1 MTAPVDGGAAKVGD
15 LHAENEKLRSAVKIL
30 RDGYADAASGLRY
43 VLQEHGR
50 LSGVGF
56 DRVEDHFFR
65 WVTMPEREGLLAG
78 SHELAARVVQ
88 P

>member
-1 MTAPVDGGAAKVGD
+1 MTAPHDLAARIERAE
-15 LHAENEKLRSAVKIL
+15 AENAKLRQAVKRL
-30 RDGYADAASGLRY
+30 RDGYADAVSGY
-43 VLQEHGR
+43 AYILQEHGR

-56 DRVEDHFFR
+56 DRVQDHYHE

-78 SHELAARVVQ
+78 SHQLPAQVQ

>member
-1 MTAPVDGGAAKVGD
+1 MDDYAKLLAAHK
-15 LHAENEKLRSAVKIL
+15 RL
-30 RDGYADAASGLRY
+30 RDGYADAVAGLRY

-56 DRVEDHFFR
+56 DRVDDEFFAAVEMR
-65 WVTMPEREGLLAG
+65 EREGLLAG
-78 SHELAARVVQ
+78 SEDIPLNPKPLKAKR